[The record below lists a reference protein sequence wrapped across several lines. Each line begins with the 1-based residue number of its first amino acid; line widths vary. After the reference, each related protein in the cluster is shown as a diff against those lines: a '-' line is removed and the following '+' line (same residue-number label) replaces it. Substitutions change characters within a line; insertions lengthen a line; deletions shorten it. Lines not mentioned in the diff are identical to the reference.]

1 MKKIQIRPLKG
12 IYRLIEKN
20 KQKRKS
26 IKKNWMNADKYK
38 RQFEETFLLIAE

>member
-26 IKKNWMNADKYK
+26 TKKNWMNADKYK
-38 RQFEETFLLIAE
+38 QQFEETLLLITK